1 MPENILIAVAWPYAN
16 AEIHVGN
23 LTGSH
28 LPGDIVARY
37 HRLKGNKVLMITGTD
52 SHGTPV
58 TLAADKA
65 GKPVE
70 EIYKFYHEGFI
81 DLFQKIGIT
90 YDLYTTTH
98 SENHF
103 KVSQTMFLALQK
115 NGFLFTKVEPQ
126 WYSPGLK
133 RFLPDRY
140 IEGTCYICGDQNARS
155 DQCDKCGNVL
165 DPAKLINPR
174 SKVAG
179 DTSSPELRE
188 TEHFYLDLSKLES
201 DVKNFLKERSAH
213 MRDTVIG
220 ESLGKI
226 EAEGLKPR
234 PITRDLDWGIPV
246 PVAGWDG
253 KCLYVW
259 FEAVIGY
266 LSAPIEW
273 GQLQASSLSG
283 GSESNPQSKGKQAWR
298 EWWTNPK
305 ARQFHFIGKDN
316 IFFHTSLW
324 PAELMGVGS
333 AFMEL
338 FTGEEVPLILPYDV
352 PANQFMNLEGEKIS
366 GSHNWAVWGRDALT
380 RFDPDAL
387 RYYLTVNMPEAK
399 DSDWDWA
406 EFVARNNN
414 ELVATWG
421 NLANRVLAF
430 CYKNWDGHVP
440 LVDVTALRDSDLN
453 LLATIEKGF
462 AIVGAELEAV
472 RLRSALGE
480 AMKLATAVNVYLD
493 VNAPWSAIKTDK
505 DGASKTVYTALKAID
520 SLKVMFAPFLP
531 FTSEKLNGFF
541 GYENPL
547 FGEQYT
553 ETVKDS
559 LGEHAVLRYKPVA
572 LSGAAGEVEAAWK
585 PSDLKPGVKLNQPG
599 PLFKKL
605 EESVIEEERAR
616 LGK

>member
-1 MPENILIAVAWPYAN
+1 MPENILIAIAWPYSN

-23 LTGSH
+23 ITGSH

-37 HRLKGNKVLMITGTD
+37 HRLKGNNVLMISGTD

-58 TLAADKA
+58 VIAADKE

-70 EIYKFYHEGFI
+70 EVYKKYHETFLDVFKGY
-81 DLFQKIGIT
+81 GIT
-90 YDLYTTTH
+90 YDLFTTTH

-103 KVSQTMFLALQK
+103 KVSQNIFLALQK
-115 NGFLFTKVEPQ
+115 NGFMFKQFSKQ
-126 WYSPGLK
+126 WYSPSANK
-133 RFLPDRY
+133 FLPDRY
-140 IEGTCYICGDQNARS
+140 VEGTCYICGFENARS
-155 DQCDKCGNVL
+155 DQCDRCGNVL
-165 DPAKLINPR
+165 EPEKLINPR
-174 SKVAG
+174 AKTG
-179 DTSSPELRE
+179 DGALELRE
-188 TEHFYLDLSKLES
+188 TEHFYLDLSKLEP
-201 DVKNFLKERSAH
+201 DVKKFLRDRADH

-246 PVAGWDG
+246 PVPGWEG

-273 GQLQASSLSG
+273 GQLSAEKAGVDDQREG
-283 GSESNPQSKGKQAWR
+283 RNDAWR
-298 EWWTNPK
+298 EWWINPA

-338 FTGEEVPLILPYDV
+338 FANDEVPLILPFDV

-366 GSHNWAVWGRDALT
+366 GSRNWAVWGRDALT
-380 RFDPDAL
+380 RFDPDAM

-399 DSDWDWA
+399 DSDWDWS

-430 CYKNWDGHVP
+430 CYKNWDGCVP
-440 LVDVTALRDSDLN
+440 DVDVETLRDIDRD
-453 LLATIEKGF
+453 LLAVIEGGF
-462 AIVGAELEAV
+462 NTVGAELEAV
-472 RLRSALGE
+472 RLRLALGE
-480 AMKLATAVNVYLD
+480 AMKLATAVNQYLD
-493 VNAPWSAIKTDK
+493 QTAPWSAIKTDR
-505 DGASKTVYTALKAID
+505 DAASKTIYTALRAID

-531 FTSEKLNGFF
+531 FSSERLHGFF
-541 GYENPL
+541 GYGTPL

-553 ETVKDS
+553 EEVSDS
-559 LGEHAVLRYKPVA
+559 LGTHVVLKYCP
-572 LSGAAGEVEAAWK
+572 SEAESSAQWR
-585 PSDLKPGVKLNQPG
+585 PSRLQPGQKLNQPG

-605 EESVIEEERAR
+605 EDKVAEEERAR